1 MSFIYG
7 ISDITGLAVRLIA
20 THALALGE
28 FKADLEMVLYM
39 LCPKACPWFTFT
51 DIQLPVGFLLTD
63 S

>member
-28 FKADLEMVLYM
+28 FKADFSSHLWLSITFCLRVLSM
-39 LCPKACPWFTFT
+39 P
-51 DIQLPVGFLLTD
+51 FLYFSELNT
-63 S
+63 